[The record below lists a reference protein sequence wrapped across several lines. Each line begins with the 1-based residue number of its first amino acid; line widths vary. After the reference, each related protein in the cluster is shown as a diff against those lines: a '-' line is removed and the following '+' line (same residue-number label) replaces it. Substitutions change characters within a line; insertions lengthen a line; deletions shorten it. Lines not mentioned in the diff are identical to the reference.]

1 MYTNY
6 FPYGMERYLIG
17 GMFIG
22 LGVALLFVSTGRL
35 GGASTFFSAAWSW
48 VTDLP
53 FFQQASLR
61 DSRLWRLVYALGMV
75 LVLVVIAGL
84 ADGTPNLRRILPFI
98 EKNGL
103 WEGKESR
110 RLAGGQFEVGIPMI
124 LILEGDN
131 GTASLFGRPR
141 FSTSFG
147 PDDLDGAKSL
157 RS

>member
-17 GMFIG
+17 GLLIG

-75 LVLVVIAGL
+75 LGGVVYVALGL
-84 ADGTPNLRRILPFI
+84 PTEATQVQVWRFVVG
-98 EKNGL
+98 GL
-103 WEGKESR
+103 LIGFGA
-110 RLAGGQFEVGIPMI
+110 RLGGGCTSGHGICGM
-124 LILEGDN
+124 
-131 GTASLFGRPR
+131 ASLSIGSMLMVVVFL
-141 FSTSFG
+141 STAIVTALAMSAVG
-147 PDDLDGAKSL
+147 VAP
-157 RS
+157 